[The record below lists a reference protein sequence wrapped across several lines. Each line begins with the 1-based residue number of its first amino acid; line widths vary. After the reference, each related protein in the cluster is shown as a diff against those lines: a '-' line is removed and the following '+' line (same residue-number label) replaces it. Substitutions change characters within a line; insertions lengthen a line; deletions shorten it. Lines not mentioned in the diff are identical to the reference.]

1 MKILASAEVEILVLE
16 MDIFLLSEAEILV
29 LKMEILGP
37 AEAEILADSRYRLTT
52 HWQWAAAVPPS

>member
-1 MKILASAEVEILVLE
+1 ME
-16 MDIFLLSEAEILV
+16 IFLLSEAEILA

-52 HWQWAAAVPPS
+52 HWQGAAVPPI

>member
-1 MKILASAEVEILVLE
+1 ME
-16 MDIFLLSEAEILV
+16 IFLLSEAEILA